1 MSIIPLPGG
10 ESSVISS
17 LILPQ
22 CPDGATSFAA
32 FIPFAGNG
40 LALHN
45 LDGYEFVATY
55 TVVAAEVGPADRTD
69 VILKPSTQ
77 EDDEDTNDEDE
88 DELI

>member
-45 LDGYEFVATY
+45 LDGYEFVPINT
-55 TVVAAEVGPADRTD
+55 EVGPADRTD